1 MAELE
6 VADLIE
12 AVTRRVLAQ
21 LGQVDPGRSHGDVS
35 AQATGP
41 YDPTRPLVAA
51 NWKMN
56 ACAEGI
62 VPYLADLAAAD
73 TAVDLLLFPPA
84 VLLRAVADEVIRVGR
99 PDFGVGSQDL
109 HPQPNGA
116 HTGEHSGALIRAAGG
131 TWTLVGHSERRQAG
145 ETDAQVCRKIHAGLD
160 AGLGVMVCVGESIE
174 ARRTGATFRVLRNQL
189 LAALGD
195 TALQP
200 PAPQRLAVAYEP
212 LWAIGTG
219 EVATLDQIQEATA
232 FVRRVVAEIYD
243 FARARDIRV
252 VYGGSVKPGNAREI
266 MSEPDVNGL
275 LVGGASLKGP
285 SFRAIAD
292 ASALVVATRRQ
303 P

>member
-6 VADLIE
+6 LADLVG

-21 LGQVDPGRSHGDVS
+21 LAAPGDPPTTAAS
-35 AQATGP
+35 P
-41 YDPTRPLVAA
+41 YDPSRPLVAA

-62 VPYLADLAAAD
+62 VPYLAELAAANS
-73 TAVDLLLFPPA
+73 AVDLLLFPPA
-84 VLLRAVADEVIRVGR
+84 VLLQAVVGEAARAGR
-99 PDFGVGSQDL
+99 SDFGVGSQDL
-109 HPQPNGA
+109 HPEPSGA
-116 HTGEHSGALIRAAGG
+116 HTGEHSGALIRSAGG
-131 TWTLVGHSERRQAG
+131 SWTLVGHSERRQAG

-160 AGLGVMVCVGESIE
+160 AGLSVMLCVGESIE

-189 LAALGD
+189 QAALGD
-195 TALQP
+195 SVLQP
-200 PAPQRLAVAYEP
+200 PAPRRLAVAYEP

-219 EVATLDQIQEATA
+219 EVATLEQIQEATA

-252 VYGGSVKPGNAREI
+252 VYGGSVKPANAQEI
-266 MSEPDVNGL
+266 MSAPDVNGL
-275 LVGGASLKGP
+275 LVGGASLKGA
-285 SFRAIAD
+285 SFRAIVD
-292 ASALVVATRRQ
+292 ASAPLAATRRQ